1 MMKKKKED
9 IIDFGVNIKT
19 TTIRS
24 RGERK
29 HKENIVCNCLSC
41 GKIYDCRVDRRV
53 VENGGVC
60 TFCNSLVPRIAQELF
75 SDMPMPVSDRQ
86 DEAYELKDRLVEYD
100 RDSASRTKVIDDQN
114 DYYDILQANA
124 WLSDEERQ
132 DMASRMRMLEAEQET
147 SSSMMVTFDVF
158 GRRSAAPCIV
168 VVHDDEEESSDLL
181 KVAQDRAM
189 EERPYGGGRSVVGP
203 DAALCNA
210 NYVMQG
216 RKGQNQSFVE
226 DFFELQ
232 TL

>member
-1 MMKKKKED
+1 
-9 IIDFGVNIKT
+9 
-19 TTIRS
+19 
-24 RGERK
+24 
-29 HKENIVCNCLSC
+29 
-41 GKIYDCRVDRRV
+41 
-53 VENGGVC
+53 
-60 TFCNSLVPRIAQELF
+60 
-75 SDMPMPVSDRQ
+75 MPMPVSDRQ

-132 DMASRMRMLEAEQET
+132 DMASRMRMLEAEEQET
-147 SSSMMVTFDVF
+147 SSSMVVTFDVF

-168 VVHDDEEESSDLL
+168 VVHDDEEEEEEESSSEVEQLL

-226 DFFELQ
+226 DFFPQ
-232 TL
+232 TLHIEYK